1 MPVRVIVLVRTFFLY
16 TPIYPVL
23 KVKILHQTVKF
34 LLPWQDIQ
42 HTLCNFQINYF
53 FFIGNKGLYLKLYLI
68 WIQ

>member
-42 HTLCNFQINYF
+42 HTLCNFQINYLF
-53 FFIGNKGLYLKLYLI
+53 LLVTKDYI
-68 WIQ
+68 